1 MSQALQKVLCT
12 VDFSNPSIQ
21 ALKWAVKFSRDIGCE
36 LAILYSYRLTGR
48 MNEDIISS
56 KKKMEQEALRHFT
69 DFENEYLKNISLT
82 YEFKVE
88 IGFIADRIEDFAKNN
103 TLSFIVMDKAL
114 CMRSRDTF
122 DELLEQTN
130 VPLIIIP

>member
-1 MSQALQKVLCT
+1 MQKVLCT
-12 VDFSNPSIQ
+12 VDFSNPSTQ
-21 ALKWAVKFSRDIGCE
+21 ALKWAAKFSRDIGCD
-36 LAILYSYRLTGR
+36 LTILYSYRLTRR

-56 KKKMEQEALRHFT
+56 KKKMEQEALSHFT
-69 DFENEYLKNISLT
+69 DFENEFLKNISLT

-88 IGFIADRIEDFAKNN
+88 IGFIADRVEDFAKKNP
-103 TLSFIVMDKAL
+103 LSFIVMDKAL
-114 CMRSRDTF
+114 CTRSRDTF

>member
-1 MSQALQKVLCT
+1 MSQVSPKVLCT

-21 ALKWAVKFSRDIGCE
+21 ALKWAVQFSRDTGCD
-36 LAILYSYRLTGR
+36 LAILYSYRLTRR

-56 KKKMEQEALRHFT
+56 KKKIEQEALRHFS
-69 DFENEYLKNISLT
+69 DFENEFLKNVNLT

-88 IGFIADRIEDFAKNN
+88 IGFIADRVEDFAKKNA
-103 TLSFIVMDKAL
+103 LSFIVMDKVL
-114 CMRSRDTF
+114 CTRSRDTF
-122 DELLEQTN
+122 DELLEQTG